1 VTAALDPNAVRY
13 VLRDYRMVRAAGR
26 HSPYYAAR
34 EVRHLFARYL
44 ADQVLSGTV
53 SYFAV
58 DSYRAARA
66 VAEATNTRAGLMS
79 GRKFSQMTRREQYW
93 QTGRLAGAR

>member
-1 VTAALDPNAVRY
+1 
-13 VLRDYRMVRAAGR
+13 
-26 HSPYYAAR
+26 
-34 EVRHLFARYL
+34 
-44 ADQVLSGTV
+44 V